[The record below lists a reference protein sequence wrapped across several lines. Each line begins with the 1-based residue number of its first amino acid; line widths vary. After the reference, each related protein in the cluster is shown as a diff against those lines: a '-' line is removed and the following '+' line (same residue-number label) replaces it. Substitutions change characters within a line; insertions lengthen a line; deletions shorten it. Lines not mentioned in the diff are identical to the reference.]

1 MVGGKKREGRVLR
14 MGKLRMG
21 DEKWVVV
28 ELKEKKGGGE
38 ECLVI
43 EKEELVGGNRMKEVE
58 VG

>member
-38 ECLVI
+38 EWLVI
-43 EKEELVGGNRMKEVE
+43 EKEDLVGGGRMKEVE